1 MSPPFR
7 TANSPTDPVTCPAT
21 PASLVSTEDWDL
33 FLSGLTMWRLAISKV
48 EVQACLER
56 LDLDH
61 SLQDADK
68 AEALHTLSR
77 HFLDRVCS
85 GEGHTYLGE
94 QVVKC
99 YHGPASDEVSC
110 AELSRS

>member
-1 MSPPFR
+1 
-7 TANSPTDPVTCPAT
+7 
-21 PASLVSTEDWDL
+21 
-33 FLSGLTMWRLAISKV
+33 MWRLAISKV

-99 YHGPASDEVSC
+99 YHGPASDEVSLGDGLGSLLILMTFSFI
-110 AELSRS
+110 ARQRRFHSPF

>member
-1 MSPPFR
+1 M
-7 TANSPTDPVTCPAT
+7 
-21 PASLVSTEDWDL
+21 STEDWDL

-61 SLQDADK
+61 SLGDADK

-85 GEGHTYLGE
+85 GEGHTFLGE

-99 YHGPASDEVSC
+99 YHGPASDEVKR
-110 AELSRS
+110 ASRPAPSFFADS